1 MLRTIKASGRG
12 QKLVDKKSR
21 FFCSIYKVTSKEEAE
36 DFLERIRKKFPKAS
50 HHAYAYRLGSP
61 VHWEDS
67 SDDGEVRGCAG
78 KPIMTILKKKKLT
91 NLIVVVTRYYGGIN
105 LGAGGLV
112 KNYSKCA
119 LELIDIIGI
128 KKIEKKKT

>member
-1 MLRTIKASGRG
+1 MRTIKESGRG
-12 QKLVDKKSR
+12 EKIVAKKSR
-21 FFCSIYKVTSKEEAE
+21 FFCSIYKVTTRQEAE
-36 DFLERIRKKFPKAS
+36 DFLERMREEFPKAS

-78 KPIMTILKKKKLT
+78 KPIMTILKRKKLT

-105 LGAGGLV
+105 LGSGGLI

-119 LELIDIIGI
+119 RQLIELIGT
-128 KKIEKKKT
+128 KKIEKQKK